1 MRCVRLPTNPS
12 LVFLSKKNP
21 LASPSHP
28 LRRPP
33 FCASPPHTHPHMEDW
48 ELVASPRA
56 PRCESDAES
65 AASSA
70 APVTSEASD
79 ATAVAFTSA
88 GSRRSPRLRKRGAA
102 AGSEVRVEWGGR
114 GGLAAA
120 RRCPQTA
127 CPKRS
132 RPRSWPP
139 AWGQVVC
146 PHGRLGVAEQ
156 GGLAANDHTQN
167 THTAQRFVHPR
178 LARRHR
184 PPPPP
189 VVRVAATVVRVATQS
204 RRRRRRR
211 RVVGRVCCARVDPAC
226 RGGRRAGRR
235 AALAAGGV
243 RSGGRGGCLMFVLV
257 FVLIYCFVRS
267 PPPPLLMLQVLF
279 LPMISS
285 YCFLQ
290 KHTKQGT
297 SGEKKGGR
305 AKLAGGRSTSRLLT
319 RFQHHCS

>member
-1 MRCVRLPTNPS
+1 MRCVRLHTNPS

-79 ATAVAFTSA
+79 ATAVAFTSG
-88 GSRRSPRLRKRGAA
+88 GSRRSPRLRRKRGAA

-132 RPRSWPP
+132 RPRSRPP

-156 GGLAANDHTQN
+156 RG
-167 THTAQRFVHPR
+167 
-178 LARRHR
+178 ARRQRPHTKHTHSPTIRPPPPR

-189 VVRVAATVVRVATQS
+189 AAATRRPGRCNRRPRRHPVAA
-204 RRRRRRR
+204 
-211 RVVGRVCCARVDPAC
+211 
-226 RGGRRAGRR
+226 
-235 AALAAGGV
+235 AAAAAAGG
-243 RSGGRGGCLMFVLV
+243 RACLL
-257 FVLIYCFVRS
+257 C
-267 PPPPLLMLQVLF
+267 
-279 LPMISS
+279 
-285 YCFLQ
+285 
-290 KHTKQGT
+290 
-297 SGEKKGGR
+297 
-305 AKLAGGRSTSRLLT
+305 SR
-319 RFQHHCS
+319 